1 MKRES
6 EFFKLIEIGQPI
18 GYVGLKFHIYL
29 RNKVPNVYEVNNIE
43 IDKWS
48 TFRKKIEKSYKWNAK
63 HRIVW
68 KLSIYGSKAN
78 NVYFIHLQNKG
89 ISIYFNSS
97 EGLRI
102 LYDSESDLELVRSLK
117 KEIEGLKQTYSKFN
131 IGFIQSKMDVLCVKF
146 REFKPYKNDVIQYLG
161 EDLIQFKEQLIHEI
175 NQQNRSGL
183 YLLHGKPGTGK
194 TSFIKS
200 VLSETDKDTIFI
212 TPAFTESLTAPNLI
226 NLLMDHPDTI
236 LVIEDAE
243 TVLMKR
249 QADNSN
255 AVSNLLNLTDGF
267 PADFLNLNIICTF
280 NTNIENIDPA
290 LLREGR
296 LSGIREFKKLNPD
309 QANLLA
315 EEMGYDLNTKTPMT
329 LAEIC
334 NYKAKKYDLDANGI
348 GF

>member
-1 MKRES
+1 VKRES

-68 KLSIYGSKAN
+68 KLSLYGSKAN

-102 LYDSESDLELVRSLK
+102 LYDSDSDLELVESLK
-117 KEIEGLKQTYSKFN
+117 KEIEGLKQTYSKFK

-146 REFKPYKNDVIQYLG
+146 REFKPYKNDVIRYFG
-161 EDLIQFKEQLIHEI
+161 EDLVQFQEQLIHEI
-175 NQQNRSGL
+175 TQQNRSGL

-194 TSFIKS
+194 TSFIKNI
-200 VLSETDKDTIFI
+200 LSNVEKEAIFI
-212 TPAFTESLTAPNLI
+212 TPAFTESLTSPELVG
-226 NLLMDHPDTI
+226 LLMDHPEAI
-236 LVIEDAE
+236 IIIEDAE

-249 QADNSN
+249 QADNSS

-280 NTNIENIDPA
+280 NTKIENIDPA

-296 LSGIREFKKLNPD
+296 LSGIKEFKKLQPD

-329 LAEIC
+329 LAEVC
-334 NYKAKKYDLDANGI
+334 NIETQKYRAVSNGI